1 MSHPDLEARVFA
13 LEEGESY
20 TFSIKPETDR
30 IRLWQTMCRLSNA
43 AKRRGR
49 DICIEYEDDKI
60 VVYRRRW
67 YNKPQAK
74 RISDLPFIGKLKWGF
89 GVLLIIGGSLSI
101 VLLSVLVGKITS
113 SFMMGVIPLVIGVLL
128 LFFGYKLMRYGLNT
142 YTISNKNR
150 RAG

>member
-60 VVYRRRW
+60 VVYRRRCQ
-67 YNKPQAK
+67 NKPQAK
-74 RISDLPFIGKLKWGF
+74 RISDLPFMGKLKWGF

-101 VLLSVLVGKITS
+101 VFLSLLVGKLTR
-113 SFMMGVIPLVIGVLL
+113 SFLPAAIPLVMGALLIGY
-128 LFFGYKLMRYGLNT
+128 GYTFMRYGLNT
-142 YTISNKNR
+142 YPISNKNR
-150 RAG
+150 REQ